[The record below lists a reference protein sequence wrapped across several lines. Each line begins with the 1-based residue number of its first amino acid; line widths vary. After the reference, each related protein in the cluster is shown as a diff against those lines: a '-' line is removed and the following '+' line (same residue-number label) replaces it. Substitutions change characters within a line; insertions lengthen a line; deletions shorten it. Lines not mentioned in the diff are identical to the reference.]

1 MADWTDIDVNT
12 LLPGEPVTAAIMLAL
27 EENPRAISEGA
38 LGAPKIAD
46 KIVSG
51 AGTTT
56 VSGLEPFGGMIIRGV
71 GAETV
76 SFGRA
81 SASLS
86 IEYSTDDG
94 ATFSAP
100 QTLFA
105 VVFGDSSEGARGVAQ
120 AEFYINFASAEFKG
134 FFAASGGEFVVS
146 RTSASHLTG
155 TVTGLTDDVTDIR
168 LTGLDALLINPQGG
182 DTAS

>member
-12 LLPGEPVTAAIMLAL
+12 LLPGEPVTSAIMLAL
-27 EENPRAISEGA
+27 EENPRAIADGA
-38 LGAPKIAD
+38 AGAPKIAD

-56 VSGLEPFGGMIIRGV
+56 VSGLEPFGGVIIRGAE
-71 GAETV
+71 AETTG
-76 SFGRA
+76 FGNA
-81 SASLS
+81 SASLV

-94 ATFSAP
+94 ATFSSP

-105 VVFGDSSEGARGVAQ
+105 VAFGSSSEGGRVVAQ
-120 AEFYINFASAEFKG
+120 AEFYIDFASAEFKG
-134 FFAASGGEFVVS
+134 FFAASGGGSSV
-146 RTSASHLTG
+146 TQTTASHLTG

-168 LTGLDALLINPQGG
+168 LSGLGALLINPQGG